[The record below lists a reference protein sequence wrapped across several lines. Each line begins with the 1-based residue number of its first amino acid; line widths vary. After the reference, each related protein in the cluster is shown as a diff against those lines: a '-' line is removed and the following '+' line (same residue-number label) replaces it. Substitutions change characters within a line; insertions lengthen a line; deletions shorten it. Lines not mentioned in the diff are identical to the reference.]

1 MRLAIWQGMGIVLL
15 VALDLAVTRVPLS
28 GRPVTEA
35 LLLMGGLP
43 MANLLVVSGLVLI
56 RGFGERDRLRPALIG
71 FAVNGCAMLAIVAT
85 AAIREPLRLLE
96 SVRQTLTALE
106 VPGGPNPL
114 TATLALSILQLGL
127 ALLGGWAGRK
137 LGSKFFSR
145 PGPAVRFIES

>member
-71 FAVNGCAMLAIVAT
+71 FAVNGCAMLAILMFAGVARVMT
-85 AAIREPLRLLE
+85 RSWELLASRAPRVSVVASQSRE
-96 SVRQTLTALE
+96 
-106 VPGGPNPL
+106 
-114 TATLALSILQLGL
+114 
-127 ALLGGWAGRK
+127 
-137 LGSKFFSR
+137 
-145 PGPAVRFIES
+145 